1 MGIASDKKMGKFL
14 KILLN
19 SLFISLTTADY
30 FEITSCNDDASFP
43 AMSMKIT
50 REYFEMYLSEE
61 TDLFEL
67 SPDGA
72 FYERTIAENDLA
84 LSFDSNLDEIILSY
98 TLMTTSSSLEIND
111 GQLIRFAQ
119 ENIDFQC
126 RYARRVVSAI
136 SYIED
141 SPIYHCRQVRSVDDD
156 SDNTPPARTAVGN
169 GALTYNMDIVAGDPG
184 GN

>member
-1 MGIASDKKMGKFL
+1 MGKFL

-43 AMSMKIT
+43 AMSMKIA

-72 FYERTIAENDLA
+72 FYERTIPENDLA
-84 LSFDSNLDEIILSY
+84 LSFDNNLDGEL
-98 TLMTTSSSLEIND
+98 
-111 GQLIRFAQ
+111 
-119 ENIDFQC
+119 
-126 RYARRVVSAI
+126 
-136 SYIED
+136 
-141 SPIYHCRQVRSVDDD
+141 
-156 SDNTPPARTAVGN
+156 
-169 GALTYNMDIVAGDPG
+169 
-184 GN
+184 